1 MGFLEAKH
9 ELVLLRSVRDARTS
23 RSALADG
30 HDALCGGIAAVVLG
44 VGRDDHRRGTDYHH
58 DNLKP
63 DRHTLTCPRTHPATL
78 IR

>member
-9 ELVLLRSVRDARTS
+9 ELVLLHSVRDATS

-30 HDALCGGIAAVVLG
+30 HDAHCGSFAAVVLG

-63 DRHTLTCPRTHPATL
+63 DRYTLTCPRTHPATL
-78 IR
+78 NR